1 MANRKLG
8 RPTDQRMA
16 LLRNQVTNLIW
27 YGRIETTLTRAKE
40 VRSLAERLITVAL
53 RQCDNTIELKKE
65 TRNDKQ
71 QIVVLDVVN
80 DSPARLAA
88 RRYVMRYLYEIPA
101 VQGKDEDKED
111 FKERVKNVKHP
122 VVEKLFREIAP
133 KYKKRAE
140 EKGQGGGLHPHR
152 QEGPPSRRWRRDGHP
167 RAGVSQKTVRAL
179 RKPASKEILPA
190 AKLSPR
196 RFCRSLIVKNGRH
209 RRLASPWAC
218 NLATGFDDP
227 EGLGKSTARKQKS
240 LLISIYQSD
249 FCGCG
254 LCQRSERA
262 GRCSRRVL
270 LCGGPRF
277 AGDERERASAAR
289 RSCAGG
295 KILL

>member
-140 EKGQGGGLHPHR
+140 EKGQGGGYTR
-152 QEGPPSRRWRRDGHP
+152 
-167 RAGVSQKTVRAL
+167 
-179 RKPASKEILPA
+179 
-190 AKLSPR
+190 
-196 RFCRSLIVKNGRH
+196 IVKNGP
-209 RRLASPWAC
+209 RR
-218 NLATGFDDP
+218 
-227 EGLGKSTARKQKS
+227 
-240 LLISIYQSD
+240 
-249 FCGCG
+249 
-254 LCQRSERA
+254 
-262 GRCSRRVL
+262 
-270 LCGGPRF
+270 
-277 AGDERERASAAR
+277 GDGAEMV
-289 RSCAGG
+289 
-295 KILL
+295 ILELV